1 MKEFICKLFLFIAK
15 IGVAVL
21 LVEFI
26 LLIMGVVKF
35 SIILITLCVTALS
48 LLLSLALTKKFDI
61 VHERSNYSEKER
73 FERQQERERERI
85 EREVKESVERRNQ
98 AKKEEKRQEEIKQ
111 AQHPQCPAC
120 HGYNTQRIT
129 TASRV
134 IGTAM
139 VGLASSTIGKQYECL
154 DCKHKW

>member
-1 MKEFICKLFLFIAK
+1 MEKRKAEIIRSISTIITYLGIIATVVGVILIFVGTIPIAALCTFVGGIVVTAVSLFISSRMTDLIIVKGNKNALKSLRQTRKKYIKARKAEEK
-15 IGVAVL
+15 IEA
-21 LVEFI
+21 
-26 LLIMGVVKF
+26 
-35 SIILITLCVTALS
+35 
-48 LLLSLALTKKFDI
+48 
-61 VHERSNYSEKER
+61 
-73 FERQQERERERI
+73 
-85 EREVKESVERRNQ
+85 
-98 AKKEEKRQEEIKQ
+98 EKRQEEIKQ